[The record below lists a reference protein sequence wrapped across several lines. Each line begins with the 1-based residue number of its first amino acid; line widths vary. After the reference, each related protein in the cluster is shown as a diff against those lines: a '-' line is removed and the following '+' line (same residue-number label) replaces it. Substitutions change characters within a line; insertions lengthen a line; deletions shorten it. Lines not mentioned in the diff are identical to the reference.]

1 MSSYAW
7 QYANSPLISLFPW
20 SDGVQHMK
28 LQEIVLNIEPQEY
41 LNKTVVSIFLASEF
55 KKLQKP
61 HQSKKQQAEQ
71 PTAQQVSAF
80 ASPSVQHPFSD
91 SDQPVQQNTVDVD
104 SAGELC

>member
-1 MSSYAW
+1 MA
-7 QYANSPLISLFPW
+7 
-20 SDGVQHMK
+20 

-61 HQSKKQQAEQ
+61 DQPKKQHAEQ

-91 SDQPVQQNTVDVD
+91 SDQPAQQNTVDVD